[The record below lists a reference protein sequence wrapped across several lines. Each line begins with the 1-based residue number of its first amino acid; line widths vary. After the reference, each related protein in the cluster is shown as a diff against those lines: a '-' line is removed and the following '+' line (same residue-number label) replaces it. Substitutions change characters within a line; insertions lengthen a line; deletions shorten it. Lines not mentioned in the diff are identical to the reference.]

1 MTAFADYQANQAT
14 ALTPDESL
22 IVHFWGY
29 KNPGLKP
36 RDILIWLIGK
46 IVKSGDSDLTLP
58 INEPDLVL
66 IDVLEQL
73 ILSLLRKYRILL
85 VLDGL
90 GYFESES
97 SSEEDELESDKKP
110 KGGTKSKTG
119 TKSKPSKKTK
129 ASKTVEASKNTN
141 AKATKTSQELNEISE
156 LNANQNSEAE
166 TANDLLEKLV
176 KILICIAK
184 RNLGPGYYPLKL
196 LFINPI
202 RSETMTAAEEA
213 DKSIPVHE
221 VPTAKEFEESPAG
234 FMLPGGLKI
243 LR

>member
-14 ALTPDESL
+14 AVTPAESL

-36 RDILIWLIGK
+36 RDILVWLIGE
-46 IVKSGDSDLTLP
+46 IVEGSDSDLTLP
-58 INEPDLVL
+58 IDGPDPVL

-97 SSEEDELESDKKP
+97 SSDDDEVETVKKP
-110 KGGTKSKTG
+110 QGGTKSKAG
-119 TKSKPSKKTK
+119 TKSEPSKK
-129 ASKTVEASKNTN
+129 TN

-156 LNANQNSEAE
+156 LNANQSSEAE
-166 TANDLLEKLV
+166 TASGLLERLV
-176 KILICIAK
+176 NILIGIAK
-184 RNLGPGYYPLKL
+184 RDLGPGLYPLKL
-196 LFINPI
+196 LFMNPLP
-202 RSETMTAAEEA
+202 SEIMAAVEEA

-221 VPTAKEFEESPAG
+221 VPTAKEFEENPAG
-234 FMLPGGLKI
+234 CMLPGG
-243 LR
+243 